1 MFVTNVIAINHLHI
15 CLNVYCFISILNVR
29 TDTLISRLFVLLLSI
44 SISITFGIFAR
55 VWVDIC
61 TCVRKLLCHDIQ
73 PYEHLH
79 SILFKTFR
87 KAFKFEEKKIIGLV
101 RARDIK
107 TKPNSM
113 FIHTYEHSLQDLLAQ
128 ITCQNGMECDPI
140 WNERENGITK
150 KNIE

>member
-1 MFVTNVIAINHLHI
+1 M
-15 CLNVYCFISILNVR
+15 
-29 TDTLISRLFVLLLSI
+29 
-44 SISITFGIFAR
+44 FAR
-55 VWVDIC
+55 IHSSLVYSCFCCLSLSLSLSASLRACEWIY
-61 TCVRKLLCHDIQ
+61 VRVLESFLCHDIQ

-140 WNERENGITK
+140 WNERENRITK